1 MSTDYVLAHDLGT
14 TGNKAVLYDGDGNLV
29 ADAMSPYETHYAGG
43 GRVEQSA
50 DDWWVAVCR
59 STREVIGRAAARV
72 EDVRA
77 VSFSAQMMGCLPVD
91 AAGEPLRNAIIWAD
105 TRSGEQAGRLAEA
118 IGGAEVYRIT
128 GHRLS
133 SSYSAA
139 KLMWIR
145 DNEPD
150 VYRRTCKMV
159 QAKDFVVHRLTG
171 VFLTDYSDAC
181 GTNLF
186 DLQSKQW
193 SEDILEAAGLPLHIL
208 PDAVPST
215 TIAGRL
221 LTERA
226 AEVGLAPGTPIVV
239 GGGDGACATVGAGVV
254 ESGKMYNV
262 LGTSSWIAG
271 ASKEPHF
278 DPEQR
283 TFNWVHLDAEL
294 YNPCGTMQGAGF
306 SYSWFREVLG
316 ESDALAAKQSGVS
329 IYELLNEYAE
339 SSPVGANGLLFLPY
353 LMGERSP
360 WWNPKARA
368 AFIGLDAAHTRKD
381 MVRAVLEGVA
391 LNLKIILDV
400 FEAVEPVDALVLIG
414 GGARNRVWRKIL
426 ASAWNRPLDVP
437 GSVENATS
445 MGAAVCGGVAVGM
458 YPGFDVATRFARSVD
473 RVEPEGQ
480 AAEDYERLYPVFCN
494 VYRAL
499 VPAFDELAEFRRQR
513 TEQKR

>member
-1 MSTDYVLAHDLGT
+1 
-14 TGNKAVLYDGDGNLV
+14 
-29 ADAMSPYETHYAGG
+29 
-43 GRVEQSA
+43 
-50 DDWWVAVCR
+50 
-59 STREVIGRAAARV
+59 
-72 EDVRA
+72 
-77 VSFSAQMMGCLPVD
+77 
-91 AAGEPLRNAIIWAD
+91 
-105 TRSGEQAGRLAEA
+105 
-118 IGGAEVYRIT
+118 
-128 GHRLS
+128 
-133 SSYSAA
+133 
-139 KLMWIR
+139 
-145 DNEPD
+145 
-150 VYRRTCKMV
+150 
-159 QAKDFVVHRLTG
+159 
-171 VFLTDYSDAC
+171 
-181 GTNLF
+181 
-186 DLQSKQW
+186 
-193 SEDILEAAGLPLHIL
+193 
-208 PDAVPST
+208 
-215 TIAGRL
+215 
-221 LTERA
+221 
-226 AEVGLAPGTPIVV
+226 
-239 GGGDGACATVGAGVV
+239 VGAGVV

-283 TFNWVHLDAEL
+283 TFNWIHLDGDL
-294 YNPCGTMQGAGF
+294 FNPCGTMQGAGF

-316 ESDALAAKQSGVS
+316 EADALAAEQGGVR

-414 GGARNRVWRKIL
+414 GGARNRVWRNIL

-437 GSVENATS
+437 ESVENATS

-458 YPGFDVATRFARSVD
+458 YPRFDVATRFARPVD
-473 RVEPEGQ
+473 RVEPDGQ
-480 AAEDYERLYPVFCN
+480 AADDYERLYPVFCN

-499 VPAFDELAEFRRQR
+499 VPAFDELAAFRRQR